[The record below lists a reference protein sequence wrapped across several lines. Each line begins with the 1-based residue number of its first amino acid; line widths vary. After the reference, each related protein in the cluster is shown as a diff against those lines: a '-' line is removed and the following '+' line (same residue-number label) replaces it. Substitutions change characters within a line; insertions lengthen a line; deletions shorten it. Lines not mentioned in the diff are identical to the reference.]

1 MDKVELGIKL
11 EQIKKLIAKGDY
23 SAAAKI
29 ADTIEWRK
37 VKRWS
42 ELIIG
47 ADLYEKIGRIT
58 DARNICIYAYN
69 RNLGGRNLVY
79 RLSEL
84 SIILNDLD
92 EADDLYRE
100 FIEMAPHDM
109 SRYVLLYKLN
119 KARGVS
125 DSRLIEILEE
135 YKNNELDE
143 QYEYELA
150 SLYAKVGRIE
160 ECIKECDDLILWFN
174 EGEFVKKALEL
185 KSRHAELTPSQSE
198 KYRFLQENESEIPE
212 PDEEYADE
220 QEPVKQE
227 ADATEIA
234 EPAAYETP
242 VGSSQMMEIEP
253 EEIED
258 DFEVPEKDYSLYDTR
273 NIQAEL
279 AKSMEIIMAGLRR
292 GDTSVLDLPFAE
304 EAVAAL
310 GDTVEIPPVKEEP
323 DEIPVET
330 PDENQ
335 VEENAEEVVEEVESE
350 EPEQEKNDE
359 YETVIGETAATTE
372 DTNVEVIEIRNYS
385 EDEVDEP
392 TREIVINTH
401 RWNQV
406 KSEMEE
412 EPQAVPDEAPT
423 EEEAP
428 VKEEVTE
435 ESNPVQMELVFEE
448 PTVEGQI
455 NILDYLEH
463 MFDEPEPEPEPEPAV
478 EINAEEDQ
486 VIKQIIKDITEDLNS
501 RVDVEVMAASLLRER
516 DDEKYHQYE
525 ELPIDTIEEKETDT
539 EVSDTEESDSEVIDE
554 EASAEEDLVEKEPIA
569 DYLVAEEYRIPEDA
583 EEEYIITTSERKYI
597 NKYLFMKGLEQSVA
611 ELLKGKKK
619 EKPDGTSRK
628 GNIVIVGKSDMDKVN
643 FAMNLFKSLHA
654 EDNNREL
661 KIAKTSAE
669 VLNKKGVQASCEKIK
684 GTTLI
689 IEKADKLNKEILKD
703 LSEFM
708 EGDTDSMLVIFT
720 GEDFG
725 IKRIFGENPYLAEKF
740 DYKLELKHYTINEL
754 VAMAKEYARVKGYII
769 QDKALLKL
777 YLFIEEIHSDNEGTQ
792 IDKVKELVDKAI
804 NDCGKK
810 PKNLFG
816 KKTASMVILKEKHF
830 RR

>member
-11 EQIKKLIAKGDY
+11 EQIEKLIAKADY

-160 ECIKECDDLILWFN
+160 ECIRECDDLILWFN

-185 KSRHAELTPSQSE
+185 KSRHTELTPSQSE

-212 PDEEYADE
+212 PDEEYADD

-227 ADATEIA
+227 TDATEIT

-242 VGSSQMMEIEP
+242 VGSSQMREIEP

-310 GDTVEIPPVKEEP
+310 GDTIEIPPVKVEP

-335 VEENAEEVVEEVESE
+335 VEENAEENAEEVVEEVESE

-412 EPQAVPDEAPT
+412 DPEAVPDELSAEKAAPVR
-423 EEEAP
+423 EEAP
-428 VKEEVTE
+428 E

-478 EINAEEDQ
+478 EINTEEDQ
-486 VIKQIIKDITEDLNS
+486 VIKQIIKNISEDLNS
-501 RVDVEVMAASLLRER
+501 RVDMEVMAASLLRER

-525 ELPIDTIEEKETDT
+525 ELPIDTVGENINEENDISKELANAVSEVIGEKEA
-539 EVSDTEESDSEVIDE
+539 DTEEPVE
-554 EASAEEDLVEKEPIA
+554 E
-569 DYLVAEEYRIPEDA
+569 LVAEEYRIPEDA